1 MKHQKT
7 WLLLAAG
14 SVLAA
19 AAVAQQNTPTPRTRT
34 NVVAATTPA
43 KVALSIR
50 GAEAKPYL
58 SVQATG
64 ADVRATLN
72 DMATK
77 AGLKLVL
84 DNSAIGTVTGTV
96 DSQPAPDAIVAVA
109 KLANLSVK
117 KFIVPDASVATI
129 TPAFGGRYVDT
140 LTGLP
145 AGTVISDPATGKS
158 MVVSAAAPAQVTGT
172 TVYFVHGQ
180 ISPFGGGRM
189 RGAGGMGGPGG
200 PGGPGGNNPGGQP
213 AQPSQA
219 NQAFVDATA
228 KSLAAMPL
236 QQRWDTMR
244 ALQTQMFQSM
254 TDEERQQMRQMGG
267 FGRGGGFGGGRR
279 GGGNNGDGGQNGN

>member
-14 SVLAA
+14 PMLAA
-19 AAVAQQNTPTPRTRT
+19 AAAAQQNTPTPRTRT
-34 NVVAATTPA
+34 NVVVASEPA

-50 GAEAKPYL
+50 GAEAKAYL
-58 SVQATG
+58 SVQANG

-72 DMATK
+72 DMAAK
-77 AGLKLVL
+77 AGVKVVL
-84 DNSAIGTVTGTV
+84 DNSAIGTITGTV

-145 AGTVISDPATGKS
+145 AGTVISDPTTGKS
-158 MVVSAAAPAQVTGT
+158 MVVSAAAPTQVTGT

-200 PGGPGGNNPGGQP
+200 PGGPNAGPGGN
-213 AQPSQA
+213 QPSQA
-219 NQAFVDATA
+219 NQAFVDSTA

-244 ALQTQMFQSM
+244 ALQRQMFQSM
-254 TDEERQQMRQMGG
+254 TDEERQQLGNMGG
-267 FGRGGGFGGGRR
+267 FGRGGFGGGRR
-279 GGGNNGDGGQNGN
+279 GGGNNGGGGQPGN